1 MAKYHQQQ
9 QQQRYI
15 NALPSSKKCLSIDLS
30 MQAYEATF
38 VALYLRFY
46 MKDNSMDN
54 SYFANILF

>member
-15 NALPSSKKCLSIDLS
+15 NALHSSKKCLSIDLA

>member
-15 NALPSSKKCLSIDLS
+15 NALHSSKKMSIYLS

-46 MKDNSMDN
+46 IKDNSMDN